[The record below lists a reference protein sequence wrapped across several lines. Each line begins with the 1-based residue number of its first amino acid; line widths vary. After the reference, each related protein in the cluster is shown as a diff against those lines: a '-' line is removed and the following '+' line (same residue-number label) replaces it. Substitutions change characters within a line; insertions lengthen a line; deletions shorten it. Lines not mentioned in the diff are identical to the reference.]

1 MNQLLI
7 EHSKVR
13 NIVQQY
19 YPTLANLMRNIAQF
33 CNKGDSFTVNTLAG
47 SITFKVE

>member
-1 MNQLLI
+1 MNQLI
-7 EHSKVR
+7 TKHPEVR
-13 NIVQQY
+13 NLVKQHY
-19 YPTLANLMRNIAQF
+19 STLTGLMMNIAQF

>member
-1 MNQLLI
+1 MDQLI
-7 EHSKVR
+7 TEHPEVR
-13 NIVQQY
+13 NIVKQY
-19 YPTLANLMRNIAQF
+19 YPTLAGLMMNISQF

>member
-1 MNQLLI
+1 MDQLI
-7 EHSKVR
+7 TEHPEVR
-13 NIVQQY
+13 NLVKQY
-19 YPTLANLMRNIAQF
+19 YSTLVGLMRNIAQF

>member
-7 EHSKVR
+7 EHPEVR
-13 NIVQQY
+13 NLVKQHY
-19 YPTLANLMRNIAQF
+19 STLASLMMNIAQF